1 MGFQQYGN
9 RFSQAGRLGVLG
21 LAVMLLLGGCSKQQA
36 AKPAQ
41 VVDVKAMQV
50 IQQDTP
56 VTYEFVGEI
65 EAKDEVQVRSKV
77 SGTIVAK
84 LASGGTTVRKG
95 QPLFE
100 IDRRQYESALINN
113 QAQEA
118 EASASLSRMRRDV
131 ARYQQLA
138 SQDAVA
144 QQVLDNALAEE
155 RQGLARVNAQS
166 ARVQQALNDL
176 DDTVIVS
183 PLDGRIDVKDLSV
196 GNYVQAGQTVVAT
209 ISSVDPVRVKFS
221 ISENDYLR
229 FFKLSSASGSSPA
242 EPQRSVKLRLSDG
255 SEYPLEGM
263 VEQVNR
269 GLSQDTG
276 ALIVKA
282 AFPNPQH
289 LLVPGMFA
297 RVVAVGEVRPGA
309 LLVPQRAVQEML
321 GKTFITVIADG
332 KAESRP
338 VKMGPRVGNLWMV
351 DEGLT
356 AADVVVV
363 EGFQKTPP
371 GTPVNVTMMTL
382 ADLKIPERK

>member
-1 MGFQQYGN
+1 MGFQQYGK

-263 VEQVNR
+263 VEQVDR